1 MESLLLILGIISP
14 IILILGVAIKFY
26 KISKMPLNV
35 RWEIYP
41 LPHEKGERGKYG
53 GSYMEELNWLEKK
66 PERYTLGGFK
76 ELFKEILYL
85 HRVKKFNPYGIW
97 IWSMALHWGI
107 WLLFLWMAI
116 LIVNSVSGLEIASQ
130 LSISAYLSYI
140 LGVIGVVG
148 LIIKRVTVHD
158 LRIYTYPIDYVNL
171 LFLLLLFA
179 SGLLSVMNK
188 GGVNESITY
197 LEGLLKGKITF
208 AELSSMTILHFL
220 IFKLFLIYIPFSKF
234 FHGPVKYMTFH
245 KILWD
250 DMYQVKGSE
259 EDKKISE
266 QLNYRVRWSGPH
278 ILSDKS
284 WLENA
289 QNTNLNDKV

>member
-1 MESLLLILGIISP
+1 
-14 IILILGVAIKFY
+14 
-26 KISKMPLNV
+26 
-35 RWEIYP
+35 
-41 LPHEKGERGKYG
+41 
-53 GSYMEELNWLEKK
+53 
-66 PERYTLGGFK
+66 
-76 ELFKEILYL
+76 
-85 HRVKKFNPYGIW
+85 
-97 IWSMALHWGI
+97 
-107 WLLFLWMAI
+107 
-116 LIVNSVSGLEIASQ
+116 
-130 LSISAYLSYI
+130 
-140 LGVIGVVG
+140 
-148 LIIKRVTVHD
+148 
-158 LRIYTYPIDYVNL
+158 
-171 LFLLLLFA
+171 
-179 SGLLSVMNK
+179 MNK

-259 EDKKISE
+259 EEKKISE

-289 QNTNLNDKV
+289 QNTNLHDKV